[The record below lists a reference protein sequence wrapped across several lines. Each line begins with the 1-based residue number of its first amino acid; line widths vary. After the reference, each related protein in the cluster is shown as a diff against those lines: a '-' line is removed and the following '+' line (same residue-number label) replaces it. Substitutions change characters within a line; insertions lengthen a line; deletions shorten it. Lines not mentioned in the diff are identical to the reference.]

1 MLDIHC
7 FFYFCI
13 IFSLKKQQQQQPNKQ
28 IVMEKSYDKQ
38 EVVKDLHNSEEVNN
52 MVVIA
57 KPRSMQSLIWLRLAP
72 QSSGP
77 Y

>member
-13 IFSLKKQQQQQPNKQ
+13 IFSLKKTTKQPNKQ
-28 IVMEKSYDKQ
+28 ISMKKSYDKQ

-57 KPRSMQSLIWLRLAP
+57 KSRSMQSLIWLRLAP
-72 QSSGP
+72 QGSGP